1 MFKQYWNRIEKL
13 WSFRSTSAYLA
24 HLRKTGMRIGEG
36 TEVFARTT
44 DILIDTTR
52 PWLIEI
58 GRNVQLTA
66 GVKILTHGYDWAVL
80 KAKYG
85 DIYGSAGKVTIGD
98 DCFIGMNALILKGTT
113 IGDRVIVGAG
123 SVVAGGTFPSDC
135 VIAGNPAR
143 VICTLEAYRAKRAA
157 AQLAEAKQLVTEY
170 QAVYGRAPDK
180 SVLSEFFWLFKN
192 AGRCKCLPLNRKC
205 AICEITK
212 RPWSDICIQNPC
224 LMGILRFWTIAF
236 PTRRSKTMLKLFYIT
251 KNPAVA
257 RIAQAAG
264 VDRIFVDM
272 EYIGKAQRQGG
283 MDTVQNHHTV
293 EDVARLR
300 PVLDQAELLVRVNP
314 VHPGS
319 KDEIDRVVA
328 AGADVIM
335 LPMWQSVEQVRQF
348 IRWVDG
354 RAKTLLLLE
363 NQAAVD
369 CLDRVVALP
378 GVDEIHI
385 GLNDLSISQGKKFL
399 FQPLADGTV
408 DAVCAKIKAAGIPFG
423 FGGFGRLGGGT
434 LPAAYIVAEHYRL
447 GSSMSILSR
456 AFCNTAQI
464 TDLKEIKR
472 IFTSGVAELRQYEA
486 QLSRAEDDFFALQ
499 HKKLQDCVEQI
510 VEGM

>member
-1 MFKQYWNRIEKL
+1 
-13 WSFRSTSAYLA
+13 
-24 HLRKTGMRIGEG
+24 
-36 TEVFARTT
+36 
-44 DILIDTTR
+44 
-52 PWLIEI
+52 
-58 GRNVQLTA
+58 
-66 GVKILTHGYDWAVL
+66 
-80 KAKYG
+80 
-85 DIYGSAGKVTIGD
+85 
-98 DCFIGMNALILKGTT
+98 
-113 IGDRVIVGAG
+113 
-123 SVVAGGTFPSDC
+123 
-135 VIAGNPAR
+135 
-143 VICTLEAYRAKRAA
+143 
-157 AQLAEAKQLVTEY
+157 
-170 QAVYGRAPDK
+170 
-180 SVLSEFFWLFKN
+180 
-192 AGRCKCLPLNRKC
+192 
-205 AICEITK
+205 
-212 RPWSDICIQNPC
+212 
-224 LMGILRFWTIAF
+224 
-236 PTRRSKTMLKLFYIT
+236 MLKLFYIT
-251 KNPAVA
+251 KDPAVA

-300 PVLDQAELLVRVNP
+300 PFYSSNAPLLHQRARARPVLDQAELLVRVNP

-319 KDEIDRVVA
+319 KDEINRVIA

-335 LPMWQSVEQVRQF
+335 LPMWQSVEEVQQF

>member
-1 MFKQYWNRIEKL
+1 
-13 WSFRSTSAYLA
+13 
-24 HLRKTGMRIGEG
+24 
-36 TEVFARTT
+36 
-44 DILIDTTR
+44 
-52 PWLIEI
+52 
-58 GRNVQLTA
+58 
-66 GVKILTHGYDWAVL
+66 
-80 KAKYG
+80 
-85 DIYGSAGKVTIGD
+85 
-98 DCFIGMNALILKGTT
+98 
-113 IGDRVIVGAG
+113 
-123 SVVAGGTFPSDC
+123 
-135 VIAGNPAR
+135 
-143 VICTLEAYRAKRAA
+143 
-157 AQLAEAKQLVTEY
+157 
-170 QAVYGRAPDK
+170 
-180 SVLSEFFWLFKN
+180 
-192 AGRCKCLPLNRKC
+192 
-205 AICEITK
+205 
-212 RPWSDICIQNPC
+212 
-224 LMGILRFWTIAF
+224 MGILRFWTIAF

-251 KNPAVA
+251 KDPAVA

-319 KDEIDRVVA
+319 KDEINRVIA

-335 LPMWQSVEQVRQF
+335 LPMWQSVEEVQQF

-369 CLDRVVALP
+369 CLDRVLALP

-464 TDLKEIKR
+464 TDLNEIKR

>member
-1 MFKQYWNRIEKL
+1 
-13 WSFRSTSAYLA
+13 
-24 HLRKTGMRIGEG
+24 
-36 TEVFARTT
+36 
-44 DILIDTTR
+44 
-52 PWLIEI
+52 
-58 GRNVQLTA
+58 
-66 GVKILTHGYDWAVL
+66 
-80 KAKYG
+80 
-85 DIYGSAGKVTIGD
+85 
-98 DCFIGMNALILKGTT
+98 
-113 IGDRVIVGAG
+113 
-123 SVVAGGTFPSDC
+123 
-135 VIAGNPAR
+135 
-143 VICTLEAYRAKRAA
+143 
-157 AQLAEAKQLVTEY
+157 
-170 QAVYGRAPDK
+170 
-180 SVLSEFFWLFKN
+180 
-192 AGRCKCLPLNRKC
+192 
-205 AICEITK
+205 
-212 RPWSDICIQNPC
+212 
-224 LMGILRFWTIAF
+224 
-236 PTRRSKTMLKLFYIT
+236 MLKLFYIT
-251 KNPAVA
+251 KDPAVA

-319 KDEIDRVVA
+319 KDEIDRVIA

-335 LPMWQSVEQVRQF
+335 LPMWQSVEEVQQF

-385 GLNDLSISQGKKFL
+385 GLNDLSISQGKTFL

-456 AFCNTAQI
+456 AFCNTARI

-486 QLSRAEDDFFALQ
+486 QLSRAEADFFALQ

>member
-1 MFKQYWNRIEKL
+1 MDMCYPNPLFWRNLYPR
-13 WSFRSTSAYLA
+13 
-24 HLRKTGMRIGEG
+24 
-36 TEVFARTT
+36 
-44 DILIDTTR
+44 LIF
-52 PWLIEI
+52 
-58 GRNVQLTA
+58 VA
-66 GVKILTHGYDWAVL
+66 
-80 KAKYG
+80 
-85 DIYGSAGKVTIGD
+85 
-98 DCFIGMNALILKGTT
+98 DC
-113 IGDRVIVGAG
+113 
-123 SVVAGGTFPSDC
+123 
-135 VIAGNPAR
+135 
-143 VICTLEAYRAKRAA
+143 
-157 AQLAEAKQLVTEY
+157 
-170 QAVYGRAPDK
+170 
-180 SVLSEFFWLFKN
+180 
-192 AGRCKCLPLNRKC
+192 
-205 AICEITK
+205 
-212 RPWSDICIQNPC
+212 PC
-224 LMGILRFWTIAF
+224 LSLHYF
-236 PTRRSKTMLKLFYIT
+236 PGGEKMLKLFYIT
-251 KNPAVA
+251 KDPAVA

-319 KDEIDRVVA
+319 KDEIDRVIA

-335 LPMWQSVEQVRQF
+335 LPMWQSVEEVQQF

-385 GLNDLSISQGKKFL
+385 GLNDLSISQGKKSL

>member
-1 MFKQYWNRIEKL
+1 MLKQYWNRIEKL

-36 TEVFARTT
+36 TEVFARPTN
-44 DILIDTTR
+44 ILIDTTR

-113 IGDRVIVGAG
+113 IGDRVIVGEG

-157 AQLAEAKQLVTEY
+157 AQLAEAKELVTEY

-180 SVLSEFFWLFKN
+180 SVLSEFFGCLKN

-205 AICEITK
+205 AICEIMK

-251 KNPAVA
+251 KDPAVA

-319 KDEIDRVVA
+319 KEEIGRVIA

-335 LPMWQSVEQVRQF
+335 LPMWQSVEEVQQF

-369 CLDRVVALP
+369 CLDRVLALP

>member
-1 MFKQYWNRIEKL
+1 MELSQHFGIFG
-13 WSFRSTSAYLA
+13 SFAQDRYAYRRGHRSVCSA
-24 HLRKTGMRIGEG
+24 TN
-36 TEVFARTT
+36 
-44 DILIDTTR
+44 ILIDTTR

-157 AQLAEAKQLVTEY
+157 AQLAEAKELVTEY

-180 SVLSEFFWLFKN
+180 SVLSEFFGCLKN

-205 AICEITK
+205 AICEIMK

-251 KNPAVA
+251 KDPAVA

-319 KDEIDRVVA
+319 KEEIDRVIA

-335 LPMWQSVEQVRQF
+335 LPMWQSVEEVQQF

-464 TDLKEIKR
+464 TNLEEIKR

>member
-1 MFKQYWNRIEKL
+1 
-13 WSFRSTSAYLA
+13 
-24 HLRKTGMRIGEG
+24 
-36 TEVFARTT
+36 
-44 DILIDTTR
+44 
-52 PWLIEI
+52 
-58 GRNVQLTA
+58 
-66 GVKILTHGYDWAVL
+66 
-80 KAKYG
+80 
-85 DIYGSAGKVTIGD
+85 
-98 DCFIGMNALILKGTT
+98 
-113 IGDRVIVGAG
+113 
-123 SVVAGGTFPSDC
+123 
-135 VIAGNPAR
+135 
-143 VICTLEAYRAKRAA
+143 
-157 AQLAEAKQLVTEY
+157 
-170 QAVYGRAPDK
+170 
-180 SVLSEFFWLFKN
+180 
-192 AGRCKCLPLNRKC
+192 
-205 AICEITK
+205 
-212 RPWSDICIQNPC
+212 
-224 LMGILRFWTIAF
+224 
-236 PTRRSKTMLKLFYIT
+236 MLKLFYIT
-251 KNPAVA
+251 KDPAVA

-319 KDEIDRVVA
+319 KDEIDRVIA

-335 LPMWQSVEQVRQF
+335 LPMWQSVEEVQQF

-363 NQAAVD
+363 NQASVD

-423 FGGFGRLGGGT
+423 FGGFGRLGGGFGRLGGGT

>member
-1 MFKQYWNRIEKL
+1 
-13 WSFRSTSAYLA
+13 
-24 HLRKTGMRIGEG
+24 
-36 TEVFARTT
+36 
-44 DILIDTTR
+44 
-52 PWLIEI
+52 
-58 GRNVQLTA
+58 
-66 GVKILTHGYDWAVL
+66 
-80 KAKYG
+80 
-85 DIYGSAGKVTIGD
+85 
-98 DCFIGMNALILKGTT
+98 
-113 IGDRVIVGAG
+113 
-123 SVVAGGTFPSDC
+123 
-135 VIAGNPAR
+135 
-143 VICTLEAYRAKRAA
+143 
-157 AQLAEAKQLVTEY
+157 
-170 QAVYGRAPDK
+170 
-180 SVLSEFFWLFKN
+180 
-192 AGRCKCLPLNRKC
+192 
-205 AICEITK
+205 
-212 RPWSDICIQNPC
+212 
-224 LMGILRFWTIAF
+224 
-236 PTRRSKTMLKLFYIT
+236 MLKLFYIT

-385 GLNDLSISQGKKFL
+385 GLNDLCISQGKKFL

-408 DAVCAKIKAAGIPFG
+408 DAVCAKIKAAGIPC
-423 FGGFGRLGGGT
+423 L
-434 LPAAYIVAEHYRL
+434 LY
-447 GSSMSILSR
+447 
-456 AFCNTAQI
+456 
-464 TDLKEIKR
+464 
-472 IFTSGVAELRQYEA
+472 TSPSPR
-486 QLSRAEDDFFALQ
+486 D
-499 HKKLQDCVEQI
+499 
-510 VEGM
+510 

>member
-1 MFKQYWNRIEKL
+1 
-13 WSFRSTSAYLA
+13 
-24 HLRKTGMRIGEG
+24 
-36 TEVFARTT
+36 
-44 DILIDTTR
+44 
-52 PWLIEI
+52 
-58 GRNVQLTA
+58 
-66 GVKILTHGYDWAVL
+66 
-80 KAKYG
+80 
-85 DIYGSAGKVTIGD
+85 
-98 DCFIGMNALILKGTT
+98 
-113 IGDRVIVGAG
+113 
-123 SVVAGGTFPSDC
+123 
-135 VIAGNPAR
+135 
-143 VICTLEAYRAKRAA
+143 
-157 AQLAEAKQLVTEY
+157 
-170 QAVYGRAPDK
+170 
-180 SVLSEFFWLFKN
+180 
-192 AGRCKCLPLNRKC
+192 
-205 AICEITK
+205 
-212 RPWSDICIQNPC
+212 
-224 LMGILRFWTIAF
+224 
-236 PTRRSKTMLKLFYIT
+236 MLKLFYIT

-319 KDEIDRVVA
+319 KDEIDRVIA

-385 GLNDLSISQGKKFL
+385 GLNDLCISQGKKFL

-464 TDLKEIKR
+464 TDLEEIKR